1 MAQIVTKIKW
11 NEADILWNSNPF
23 TWDEVELIEEIAE
36 ELEVATTGGVPK
48 SKVIQELPD
57 EKKEKLI
64 HLIMRRKGI
73 KVYDKK
79 KKVKDVKIN
88 VEDVEL
94 LIKEVKAF
102 VMAENIDV

>member
-1 MAQIVTKIKW
+1 MAQVVTKIKW

-23 TWDEVELIEEIAE
+23 TWDEVQLIQEIAE
-36 ELEVATTGGVPK
+36 ELDGGGIVSK
-48 SKVIQELPD
+48 SRVLQELPD

-64 HLIMRRKGI
+64 RLIMRRKGI
-73 KVYDKK
+73 KVYDKV
-79 KKVKDVKIN
+79 KKVKDVEIR

>member
-1 MAQIVTKIKW
+1 M
-11 NEADILWNSNPF
+11 
-23 TWDEVELIEEIAE
+23 
-36 ELEVATTGGVPK
+36 GVCRG
-48 SKVIQELPD
+48 LPD

-64 HLIMRRKGI
+64 RLIMRRKGI
-73 KVYDKK
+73 KVYDKA
-79 KKVKDVKIN
+79 KKVKEVNIK

>member
-1 MAQIVTKIKW
+1 MAQVVTKIKW
-11 NEADILWNSNPF
+11 NEADILWNNNPF
-23 TWDEVELIEEIAE
+23 TWDEVQLVQEIAE
-36 ELEVATTGGVPK
+36 TIDAAGGSV
-48 SKVIQELPD
+48 STSRVIHELPD

-64 HLIMRRKGI
+64 RLIMRRKGI

>member
-11 NEADILWNSNPF
+11 NEADILWNNNPF

-36 ELEVATTGGVPK
+36 ELEVATTSGVPK

>member
-23 TWDEVELIEEIAE
+23 TWDEVQLIQEIAE
-36 ELEVATTGGVPK
+36 ELDGDGIVSK
-48 SKVIQELPD
+48 SRVLQELPD

-64 HLIMRRKGI
+64 RLIMRRKGI
-73 KVYDKK
+73 KVYDKA
-79 KKVKDVKIN
+79 KKVKDVEIK

>member
-11 NEADILWNSNPF
+11 NEAQILWNNNPF
-23 TWDEVELIEEIAE
+23 TWDEVQLVEEIAE
-36 ELEVATTGGVPK
+36 ELDVAASGGISK
-48 SKVIQELPD
+48 TKVIQELPD

-64 HLIMRRKGI
+64 HLIMMRKGI

>member
-1 MAQIVTKIKW
+1 MAQTVTKIKW

-23 TWDEVELIEEIAE
+23 TWDEVQLIQEIAE
-36 ELEVATTGGVPK
+36 ELEGTGGVSK
-48 SKVIQELPD
+48 TKVIRELPD

-64 HLIMRRKGI
+64 RLIMRRKGI
-73 KVYDKK
+73 KVYDEK
-79 KKVKDVKIN
+79 KKVKEVEIK

>member
-1 MAQIVTKIKW
+1 MAQTITKIKW
-11 NEADILWNSNPF
+11 NEANFLWNSNPY
-23 TWDEVELIEEIAE
+23 TWNEVQLIQEIADQIDGDGS
-36 ELEVATTGGVPK
+36 VARV
-48 SKVIQELPD
+48 VDELPKQ
-57 EKKEKLI
+57 KKEKLI

-73 KVYDKK
+73 KVYDKTK
-79 KKVKDVKIN
+79 TVKDVDIK